1 MVIEKIWLQATQPL
15 NTSVLWLD
23 TSGAKGILKMFFRG
37 SWIPV
42 GSESAGEIDDIV
54 RQLQELADTVADN
67 GNAIEQISESLNEKV
82 DKVQGKQLSTNDL
95 TTELLEKLNG
105 IDEGAQKNT
114 VNSVAGKTGAVALT
128 NNDVGLGNVTN
139 DAQVKR
145 SEMGKANGVATLD
158 ANGKLVTSQ
167 IPEVV
172 EILSYGVEWDTSVS
186 NPACTRVG
194 NPLLHKSLPIQSALK
209 GCIAVGR
216 EIKYYLNPNDWTQ
229 KADGSGAANLD
240 GTDGYVRVHSP
251 KFYARSFINGTKRQV
266 RFSTVQIDSTW
277 IEIPEMLIDAYR
289 PTIDRTNSVS
299 LKLASVVNTSP
310 YYRGGG
316 NRDFYDIYL
325 ATDPVRSDLGKPV
338 TNITRAVARTY
349 ARNAGS
355 ELMCYEYYKWV
366 LYWMFVI
373 EYATFNSQAPVNNTL
388 TADGYHQGGLGNGIS
403 TWNVTYWSRY
413 NVYYPI
419 TPCGSTNALGNF
431 SGEVAI
437 VVPTWSYEDGG
448 ATVDVPE
455 STYYANRYRGIENPF
470 GDVWTNLDGVI
481 IDANCGDSGRG
492 DNLNIVYTTTDPNAF
507 GETLTDAYHIAG
519 HELHQD
525 GYIGEFDLGETGEII
540 PSSVDGGTTSRKC
553 DYHVTGG
560 KDTTLRTLF
569 VGGDAVDGASDGL
582 GYFYSRHSVGDSLA
596 NVGFRSVTV
605 ID

>member
-23 TSGAKGILKMFFRG
+23 TSGKKGILKMFFKG
-37 SWIPV
+37 SWTPV
-42 GSESAGEIDDIV
+42 SDGSEEIDNIV
-54 RQLQELADTVADN
+54 KQLQELD
-67 GNAIEQISESLNEKV
+67 
-82 DKVQGKQLSTNDL
+82 
-95 TTELLEKLNG
+95 
-105 IDEGAQKNT
+105 
-114 VNSVAGKTGAVALT
+114 
-128 NNDVGLGNVTN
+128 

-145 SEMGKANGVATLD
+145 SEMGAANGVATLD

-167 IPEVV
+167 IPEVA

-186 NPACTRVG
+186 NPDCIRVG

-209 GCIAVGR
+209 GCIAVGK

-266 RFSTVQIDSTW
+266 RFSTVQIDPTW
-277 IEIPEMLIDAYR
+277 IEIPEMLIDAYK
-289 PTIDRTNSVS
+289 PTIDRTNSAS

-310 YYRGGG
+310 NYRGGG
-316 NRDFYDIYL
+316 NRTDYDDYL
-325 ATDPVRSDLGKPV
+325 ATDPARSDLGKPV
-338 TNITRAVARTY
+338 TDLTRAVARTY

-355 ELMCYEYYKWV
+355 ELMCYEYYKWI

-388 TADGYHQGGLGNGIS
+388 TAEGYHQGGLGSGIS
-403 TWNVTYWSRY
+403 TMGNWDKY
-413 NVYYPI
+413 NGYYPI
-419 TPCGSTNALGNF
+419 TPCGATNALGNF
-431 SGEVAI
+431 SGEIAVNI
-437 VVPTWSYEDGG
+437 PSFTYMNFTLDGKTEITLP
-448 ATVDVPE
+448 AQTL
-455 STYYANRYRGIENPF
+455 YANRYRGIENPF
-470 GDVWTNLDGVI
+470 GDVWTNLDGII

-540 PSSVDGGTTSRKC
+540 PSSVNGGATSRKC
-553 DYHVTGG
+553 DYHYTGDKNG
-560 KDTTLRTLF
+560 ILRALL
-569 VGGDAVDGASDGL
+569 VGGYAPGGASDGL
-582 GYFYSRHSVGDSLA
+582 GFFLSDASVGDSGA
-596 NVGFRSVTV
+596 PVGFRSITV

>member
-23 TSGAKGILKMFFRG
+23 TSGAKGILKMFFKG

-42 GSESAGEIDDIV
+42 GDESGEIEDIV
-54 RQLQELADTVADN
+54 RQLQELAETVEGYSD
-67 GNAIEQISESLNEKV
+67 AIEQISEGLNDKV
-82 DKVQGKQLSTNDL
+82 DKVEGKQLSTNDL
-95 TTELLEKLNG
+95 TNELLEKLNG
-105 IDEGAQKNT
+105 IEVGAQKNT
-114 VNSVAGKTGAVALT
+114 VTSVAGRTGDVTLGKS
-128 NNDVGLGNVTN
+128 DVGLGNVTN

-145 SEMGKANGVATLD
+145 SEMGAANGVATLD

-172 EILSYGVEWDTSVS
+172 EMLSYGVEWDTSVS

-194 NPLLHKSLPIQSALK
+194 NPLLHKSLPVQSALK
-209 GCIAVGR
+209 GCIAVGK
-216 EIKYYLNPNDWTQ
+216 EIKYYLNPNNWTQ

-266 RFSTVQIDSTW
+266 RFSTVQIDPSW

-289 PTIDRTNSVS
+289 PTIDRTNGAS
-299 LKLASVVNTSP
+299 LKLASVVNTST

-316 NRDFYDIYL
+316 NRTAYDDYL
-325 ATDPVRSDLGKPV
+325 ATDPARTDLGKPV
-338 TNITRAVARTY
+338 TALTRAVARTY

-403 TWNVTYWSRY
+403 TMGNWANY
-413 NVYYPI
+413 NGYYPI
-419 TPCGSTNALGNF
+419 TPCGATNALGNF
-431 SGEVAI
+431 SGEVAVNI
-437 VVPTWSYEDGG
+437 PAFTYMDGETEV
-448 ATVDVPE
+448 TVAAQ
-455 STYYANRYRGIENPF
+455 TLYANRYRGIENPF
-470 GDVWTNLDGVI
+470 GDAWTNLDGII

-540 PSSVDGGTTSRKC
+540 PSSVDGGSTSKKC
-553 DYHVTGG
+553 DYHWTGE
-560 KDTTLRTLF
+560 KNTTLRALI
-569 VGGDAVDGASDGL
+569 VGGPATHGAYAGL
-582 GYFYSRHSVGDSLA
+582 GFFRSYTSVGTSHAD
-596 NVGFRSVTV
+596 VGFRSVTV

>member
-23 TSGAKGILKMFFRG
+23 TSGAKGILKMFFKG

-42 GSESAGEIDDIV
+42 SDESEEIDDIV
-54 RQLQELADTVADN
+54 RQLQELAETVASYSDS
-67 GNAIEQISESLNEKV
+67 IEQISEGLDGKV

-95 TTELLEKLNG
+95 TDELLEKLNG
-105 IDEGAQKNT
+105 IEVGAQKNT
-114 VNSVAGKTGAVALT
+114 VTSVAGKRGEVTLT
-128 NNDVGLGNVTN
+128 KSDVGLGNVTN

-145 SEMGKANGVATLD
+145 SEMGAANGVATLD

-167 IPEVV
+167 IPEVAV
-172 EILSYGVEWDTSVS
+172 EMFSYGVEWDTSVS
-186 NPACTRVG
+186 NPDCIRVG
-194 NPLLHKSLPIQSALK
+194 NPLLHKSLPVQSALK
-209 GCIAVGR
+209 GCIAVGK

-251 KFYARSFINGTKRQV
+251 KFYARSFIDGTKRQV
-266 RFSTVQIDSTW
+266 RFSTVQIDPSW
-277 IEIPEMLIDAYR
+277 IEIPEMLIDAYK
-289 PTIDRTNSVS
+289 PTIDRTNGDS

-316 NRDFYDIYL
+316 NRTDYDDYL
-325 ATDPVRSDLGKPV
+325 ATDPARSDLGKPV
-338 TNITRAVARTY
+338 TGLTRAVARTY

-388 TADGYHQGGLGNGIS
+388 TAEGYHQGGLGSGIS
-403 TWNVTYWSRY
+403 TMDNWDKY
-413 NVYYPI
+413 NGYYPI
-419 TPCGSTNALGNF
+419 TPCGATNALGNF
-431 SGEVAI
+431 SGEIAVNI
-437 VVPTWSYEDGG
+437 PSFTYMNGETEV
-448 ATVDVPE
+448 TVNAK
-455 STYYANRYRGIENPF
+455 TLYANRYRGIENPF
-470 GDVWTNLDGVI
+470 GDTWTNLDGII

-507 GETLTDAYHIAG
+507 GETLTNAYHIAG
-519 HELHQD
+519 HEPHQD

-540 PSSVDGGTTSRKC
+540 PSSVNGGATSRKC
-553 DYHVTGG
+553 DYHYTGG
-560 KDTTLRTLF
+560 KDGILRTLF
-569 VGGDAVDGASDGL
+569 VGGNATNGARDGL
-582 GYFYSRHSVGDSLA
+582 GYFYSSLSVGDSYA
-596 NVGFRSVTV
+596 NFGFRSVTV

>member
-23 TSGAKGILKMFFRG
+23 TSGKKGILKMFFKG
-37 SWIPV
+37 SWTPV
-42 GSESAGEIDDIV
+42 SDGSEEIDNIV
-54 RQLQELADTVADN
+54 KQLQELD
-67 GNAIEQISESLNEKV
+67 
-82 DKVQGKQLSTNDL
+82 
-95 TTELLEKLNG
+95 
-105 IDEGAQKNT
+105 
-114 VNSVAGKTGAVALT
+114 
-128 NNDVGLGNVTN
+128 

-145 SEMGKANGVATLD
+145 SEMGAANGVATLD

-167 IPEVV
+167 IPEVA

-194 NPLLHKSLPIQSALK
+194 NPLLHKSLPVQSALK
-209 GCIAVGR
+209 GCIAVGK

-266 RFSTVQIDSTW
+266 RFSTVQIDPTW
-277 IEIPEMLIDAYR
+277 IEIPEMLIDAYK
-289 PTIDRTNSVS
+289 PTIDRTNGDS

-310 YYRGGG
+310 DYRGGG
-316 NRDFYDIYL
+316 NRANYDDYL
-325 ATDPVRSDLGKPV
+325 ATDPAKSDLGKPV

-366 LYWMFVI
+366 IYWMFVI
-373 EYATFNSQAPVNNTL
+373 EYATFNSQAPVNNNL

-403 TWNVTYWSRY
+403 TVY
-413 NVYYPI
+413 NWQGYNGHYPI
-419 TPCGSTNALGNF
+419 TPCGATNALGNF
-431 SGEVAI
+431 SGEVEVAANMPD
-437 VVPTWSYEDGG
+437 VTYFDYETETEVTVPAPTL
-448 ATVDVPE
+448 
-455 STYYANRYRGIENPF
+455 YANRYRGIENPF
-470 GDVWTNLDGVI
+470 GDVWTYLDGII
-481 IDANCGDSGRG
+481 IDANCGGTGRG

-519 HELHQD
+519 HELHQE

-540 PSSVDGGTTSRKC
+540 PSSVDGGSTSKKC
-553 DYHVTGG
+553 DYHHAGY
-560 KDTTLRTLF
+560 KDTTLYALV
-569 VGGDAVDGASDGL
+569 VGGNALHGAFAGL
-582 GYFYSRHSVGDSLA
+582 GCFFSHFSVDYPDA
-596 NVGFRSVTV
+596 AIGFRSVTV
-605 ID
+605 MD

>member
-23 TSGAKGILKMFFRG
+23 TSGAKGILKMFFKG
-37 SWIPV
+37 SWVPV
-42 GSESAGEIDDIV
+42 GDESGEIEDIV
-54 RQLQELADTVADN
+54 EQLQELANTVAGYSD
-67 GNAIEQISESLNEKV
+67 AIEQISDGLNGKV

-95 TTELLEKLNG
+95 TDELLDKLNG
-105 IDEGAQKNT
+105 IEAGAQKNT
-114 VNSVAGKTGAVALT
+114 VTSVAGKTGEVTLT
-128 NNDVGLGNVTN
+128 KSDVGLGNVTN

-145 SEMGKANGVATLD
+145 SEMGAANGVATLD

-172 EILSYGVEWDTSVS
+172 EMLSYGVEWDTSIS

-209 GCIAVGR
+209 GCIAVGKD
-216 EIKYYLNPNDWTQ
+216 IKYYLNPNDWTQ

-240 GTDGYVRVHSP
+240 GTDGYVRVHSS

-266 RFSTVQIDSTW
+266 RFSTVQIDPTW

-289 PTIDRTNSVS
+289 PTIDRTNGAS
-299 LKLASVVNTSP
+299 LKLASVVNTST

-316 NRDFYDIYL
+316 NRTAYDDYL
-325 ATDPVRSDLGKPV
+325 ATDPARTDLGKPV
-338 TNITRAVARTY
+338 TALTRAVARTY

-373 EYATFNSQAPVNNTL
+373 EYATFNSQAPVNNNL
-388 TADGYHQGGLGNGIS
+388 TPEGYHQGGLGNGMS
-403 TWNVTYWSRY
+403 TWNSTQWSKY
-413 NVYYPI
+413 NGYYPI
-419 TPCGSTNALGNF
+419 TPCGATNALGNF

-437 VVPTWSYEDGG
+437 VVPAWSYEDGG

-455 STYYANRYRGIENPF
+455 HTYYANRYRGIENPF
-470 GDVWTNLDGVI
+470 GDVWTNLDGII
-481 IDANCGDSGRG
+481 IDADCGDTGRG

-540 PSSVDGGTTSRKC
+540 PSSVDGGATSKKC
-553 DYHVTGG
+553 DYHYTGE
-560 KDTTLRTLF
+560 KNTTLRALF
-569 VGGDAVDGASDGL
+569 VGGRAHNGAYDGL
-582 GYFYSRHSVGDSLA
+582 GCFYSPHSVGDSDA
-596 NVGFRSVTV
+596 YFGFRSITV
-605 ID
+605 MD

>member
-23 TSGAKGILKMFFRG
+23 TSGAKGILKMFFKG

-42 GSESAGEIDDIV
+42 GDESGEIEDIV
-54 RQLQELADTVADN
+54 EQLQELANTVAGYSD
-67 GNAIEQISESLNEKV
+67 AIEQISDGLNGKV

-95 TTELLEKLNG
+95 TDELLDKLNG
-105 IDEGAQKNT
+105 IEAGAQKNT
-114 VNSVAGKTGAVALT
+114 VTSVAGKTGEVTLT
-128 NNDVGLGNVTN
+128 KSDVGLGNVTN

-145 SEMGKANGVATLD
+145 SEMGAANGVATLD

-172 EILSYGVEWDTSVS
+172 EMLSYGVEWDTSIS

-209 GCIAVGR
+209 GCIAVGKD
-216 EIKYYLNPNDWTQ
+216 IKYYLNPNDWTQ

-240 GTDGYVRVHSP
+240 GTDGYVRVHSS

-266 RFSTVQIDSTW
+266 RFSTVQIDPTW

-289 PTIDRTNSVS
+289 PTIDRTNGAS
-299 LKLASVVNTSP
+299 LKLASVVNTST

-316 NRDFYDIYL
+316 NRTDYDDYL
-325 ATDPVRSDLGKPV
+325 ATDPARSDLGKPV
-338 TNITRAVARTY
+338 TALTRAVARTY

-373 EYATFNSQAPVNNTL
+373 EYATFNSQAPVNNNL
-388 TADGYHQGGLGNGIS
+388 TAEGYHQGGLGNGIS
-403 TWNVTYWSRY
+403 TMGNWDKY
-413 NVYYPI
+413 NGYYPI
-419 TPCGSTNALGNF
+419 TPCGATNALGNF
-431 SGEVAI
+431 SGEVAVNI
-437 VVPTWSYEDGG
+437 PAFTYMDGETEV
-448 ATVDVPE
+448 TVAAQ
-455 STYYANRYRGIENPF
+455 TLYANRYRGIENPF
-470 GDVWTNLDGVI
+470 GDVWTNLDGII
-481 IDANCGDSGRG
+481 IDADCGDTGRG

-540 PSSVDGGTTSRKC
+540 PSSVNGGATSKKC
-553 DYHVTGG
+553 DYHYTGG
-560 KDTTLRTLF
+560 KDTTLRALL
-569 VGGDAVDGASDGL
+569 VGGHANTGASAGL
-582 GYFYSRHSVGDSLA
+582 GFFYSYYSVGTSNA
-596 NVGFRSVTV
+596 HFGFRSITV

>member
-23 TSGAKGILKMFFRG
+23 TSGTKGILKMFFKG
-37 SWIPV
+37 SWIPI
-42 GSESAGEIDDIV
+42 GDESGEIDDIV
-54 RQLQELADTVADN
+54 RQLQEIADTVAGYDD
-67 GNAIEQISESLNEKV
+67 AIEQISNGLNEKV
-82 DKVQGKQLSTNDL
+82 DKVPGKQLSTNDL

-105 IDEGAQKNT
+105 IEVGAQKNT
-114 VNSVAGKTGAVALT
+114 VTSVAGKTGAVTLT

-167 IPEVV
+167 IPEAV

-186 NPACTRVG
+186 NPDCTRVG
-194 NPLLHKSLPIQSALK
+194 NPLLHKSLPIQSALR
-209 GCIAVGR
+209 GCIAVGK

-266 RFSTVQIDSTW
+266 RFSTVQIDPTW
-277 IEIPEMLIDAYR
+277 IEIPEMLIDAYS
-289 PTIDRTNSVS
+289 PTIDRTNSAS
-299 LKLASVVNTSP
+299 LKLVSVVNTST

-316 NRDFYDIYL
+316 NRDTYDSYL
-325 ATDPVRSDLGKPV
+325 ATDPIRSDLGKPV
-338 TNITRAVARTY
+338 TNIARSVARTY

-366 LYWMFVI
+366 IYWMFVI

-388 TADGYHQGGLGNGIS
+388 TADGYHQGGLGNGMS
-403 TWNVTYWSRY
+403 TWNTNKLSNY
-413 NVYYPI
+413 NGNYPI
-419 TPCGSTNALGNF
+419 TPCGATNALGNF

-437 VVPTWSYEDGG
+437 VVPAWSYEDGR
-448 ATVDVPE
+448 ATVDIPE

-470 GDVWTNLDGVI
+470 GDILTNLDGII
-481 IDANCGDSGRG
+481 IDTNCGSSGRG
-492 DNLNIVYTTTDPNAF
+492 DNLDIVYTTTDPNAF
-507 GETLTDAYHIAG
+507 GDTLTDAYHIAG
-519 HELHQD
+519 HALHQN

-540 PSSVDGGTTSRKC
+540 PSSVDGGATSRKC
-553 DYHVTGG
+553 DFYYPGG
-560 KDTTLRTLF
+560 KDAFLRTLF
-569 VGGDAVDGASDGL
+569 VGGFPDSGASAGL
-582 GYFYSRHSVGDSLA
+582 SCFLLYSIPTGYSTNF
-596 NVGFRSVTV
+596 GFRSITV
-605 ID
+605 MD

>member
-23 TSGAKGILKMFFRG
+23 TSGAKGILKMFFKG

-42 GSESAGEIDDIV
+42 SDESEEIDDIV
-54 RQLQELADTVADN
+54 RQLQELAETVASYSDS
-67 GNAIEQISESLNEKV
+67 IEQISEGLDGKV

-95 TTELLEKLNG
+95 TDELLEKLNG
-105 IDEGAQKNT
+105 IEVGAQKNT
-114 VNSVAGKTGAVALT
+114 VTSVAGKRGEVTLT
-128 NNDVGLGNVTN
+128 KSDVGLGNVTN

-145 SEMGKANGVATLD
+145 SEMGAANGVATLD

-167 IPEVV
+167 IPEVAV
-172 EILSYGVEWDTSVS
+172 EMFSYGVEWDTSVS
-186 NPACTRVG
+186 NPDCIRVG
-194 NPLLHKSLPIQSALK
+194 NPLLHKSLPVQSALK
-209 GCIAVGR
+209 GCIAVGK

-251 KFYARSFINGTKRQV
+251 KFYARSFIDGTKRQV
-266 RFSTVQIDSTW
+266 RFSTVQIDPSW
-277 IEIPEMLIDAYR
+277 IEIPEMLIDAYK
-289 PTIDRTNSVS
+289 PTIDRTNGDS

-316 NRDFYDIYL
+316 NRTDYDDYL
-325 ATDPVRSDLGKPV
+325 ATDPARSDLGKPV
-338 TNITRAVARTY
+338 TGLTRAVARTY

-388 TADGYHQGGLGNGIS
+388 TAEGYHQGGLGSGIS
-403 TWNVTYWSRY
+403 TMDNWDKY
-413 NVYYPI
+413 NGYYPI
-419 TPCGSTNALGNF
+419 TPCGATNALGNF
-431 SGEVAI
+431 SGEIAVNI
-437 VVPTWSYEDGG
+437 PSFTYMNGETEV
-448 ATVDVPE
+448 TVNAK
-455 STYYANRYRGIENPF
+455 TLYANRYRGIENPF
-470 GDVWTNLDGVI
+470 GDTWTNLDGII

-507 GETLTDAYHIAG
+507 GETLTNAYHIAG

-540 PSSVDGGTTSRKC
+540 PSSVNGGATSRKC
-553 DYHVTGG
+553 DYHYTGG
-560 KDTTLRTLF
+560 KDGILRTLF
-569 VGGDAVDGASDGL
+569 VGGNATNGARDGL
-582 GYFYSRHSVGDSLA
+582 GYFYSSLSVGDSYA
-596 NVGFRSVTV
+596 NFGFRSVTV

>member
-23 TSGAKGILKMFFRG
+23 TSGTKGILKMFFKG

-42 GSESAGEIDDIV
+42 GDESGEIEDIV
-54 RQLQELADTVADN
+54 RQLQELAETVAGYSD
-67 GNAIEQISESLNEKV
+67 AIEQISEGLNDKV
-82 DKVQGKQLSTNDL
+82 DKVEGKQLSTNDL
-95 TTELLEKLNG
+95 TNELLEKLNG
-105 IDEGAQKNT
+105 IEAEAQKNT
-114 VNSVAGKTGAVALT
+114 VTSVAGKTGEVTLDKS
-128 NNDVGLGNVTN
+128 DVGLGNVTN

-145 SEMGKANGVATLD
+145 TEMGAANGVATLD

-172 EILSYGVEWDTSVS
+172 EMLSYGVEWDTSVS

-194 NPLLHKSLPIQSALK
+194 NPLLHKSLPVQSALK
-209 GCIAVGR
+209 GCIAVGK
-216 EIKYYLNPNDWTQ
+216 EIKYYLNPNNWTQ
-229 KADGSGAANLD
+229 KADGSGVANLD

-266 RFSTVQIDSTW
+266 RFSTVQIDPSW

-289 PTIDRTNSVS
+289 PTIDRTNGAS
-299 LKLASVVNTSP
+299 LKLASVVNTST

-316 NRDFYDIYL
+316 NRTAYDDYL
-325 ATDPVRSDLGKPV
+325 ATDPARTDLGKPV
-338 TNITRAVARTY
+338 TALTRAVARTY

-388 TADGYHQGGLGNGIS
+388 TAEGYHQGGLGNGIS
-403 TWNVTYWSRY
+403 TMGNWANY
-413 NVYYPI
+413 NGYYPI
-419 TPCGSTNALGNF
+419 TPCGATNALGNF
-431 SGEVAI
+431 SGEVAVNI
-437 VVPTWSYEDGG
+437 PSFTYMDGETEV
-448 ATVDVPE
+448 TVAAQ
-455 STYYANRYRGIENPF
+455 TLYANRYRGIENPF
-470 GDVWTNLDGVI
+470 GDVWTNLDGII
-481 IDANCGDSGRG
+481 IDANCGDTGRG

-540 PSSVDGGTTSRKC
+540 PSSVDGGSTSRKC
-553 DYHVTGG
+553 DYHYTGE
-560 KDTTLRTLF
+560 KNTTLRTLL
-569 VGGDAVDGASDGL
+569 VGGSAYHGTYDGL
-582 GYFYSRHSVGDSLA
+582 GCFDSDYSVGSSSA
-596 NVGFRSVTV
+596 HVSFRSVTV

>member
-23 TSGAKGILKMFFRG
+23 TSGAKGILKMFFKG
-37 SWIPV
+37 SWTPISDE
-42 GSESAGEIDDIV
+42 SEEIDNIV
-54 RQLQELADTVADN
+54 KQLQELADTVAGYNDS
-67 GNAIEQISESLNEKV
+67 IKQISDGLNGKV
-82 DKVQGKQLSTNDL
+82 DKVEGKQLSTNDL
-95 TTELLEKLNG
+95 TNELLEKLNS
-105 IDEGAQKNT
+105 IEAGAQKNT
-114 VNSVAGKTGAVALT
+114 VTSVAGKTGEVSLT
-128 NNDVGLGNVTN
+128 KSDVGLDNVTN

-145 SEMGKANGVATLD
+145 SEMGAANGVATLD

-167 IPEVV
+167 IPEIA

-186 NPACTRVG
+186 NPDCIRVG
-194 NPLLHKSLPIQSALK
+194 NPLLHKSLPVQSALK
-209 GCIAVGR
+209 GCIAVGK

-229 KADGSGAANLD
+229 KADGSGASNLD

-266 RFSTVQIDSTW
+266 RFSTVQIDPTW
-277 IEIPEMLIDAYR
+277 IEIPEMLIDAYK
-289 PTIDRTNSVS
+289 PTIDRTNSAS

-316 NRDFYDIYL
+316 NRTDYDNYL
-325 ATDPVRSDLGKPV
+325 ATDPARSDLGKPV
-338 TNITRAVARTY
+338 TAITRAVARTY

-366 LYWMFVI
+366 IYWMFVI

-388 TADGYHQGGLGNGIS
+388 TADGYHQGGLGNGMS
-403 TWNVTYWSRY
+403 AMSNWDKY
-413 NVYYPI
+413 NGYCPI
-419 TPCGSTNALGNF
+419 TPCGATNSLGNF
-431 SGEVAI
+431 SGEV
-437 VVPTWSYEDGG
+437 VVNIPSFTYMDGETEV
-448 ATVDVPE
+448 TVAAK
-455 STYYANRYRGIENPF
+455 TLYANRYRGIENPF
-470 GDVWTNLDGVI
+470 GDTWTNLDGII

-540 PSSVDGGTTSRKC
+540 PSSVDGGSTSRKC
-553 DYHVTGG
+553 DYHYTGE
-560 KDTTLRTLF
+560 KNTTLRALF
-569 VGGDAVDGASDGL
+569 VGGSANRGAADGL
-582 GYFYSRHSVGDSLA
+582 GCFRSDGSVSLSDA
-596 NVGFRSVTV
+596 LIGFRSITV

>member
-23 TSGAKGILKMFFRG
+23 TSGAKGILKMFFKG

-42 GSESAGEIDDIV
+42 SDESEEIDDIV
-54 RQLQELADTVADN
+54 RQLQELAETVASYSDS
-67 GNAIEQISESLNEKV
+67 IEQISEGLDGKV

-95 TTELLEKLNG
+95 TDELLEKLNG
-105 IDEGAQKNT
+105 IEAGAQKNT
-114 VNSVAGKTGAVALT
+114 VTSVAGKKGEVTLT
-128 NNDVGLGNVTN
+128 KSDVGLDNVTN

-145 SEMGKANGVATLD
+145 TEMGAANGVATLD

-172 EILSYGVEWDTSVS
+172 EMLSYGVEWDTSVS

-194 NPLLHKSLPIQSALK
+194 NPLLHKSLPVQSALK
-209 GCIAVGR
+209 GCIAVGK
-216 EIKYYLNPNDWTQ
+216 EIKYYLNPNNWTQ

-251 KFYARSFINGTKRQV
+251 KFYARSFISGTKRQV
-266 RFSTVQIDSTW
+266 RFSTVQIDPSW

-289 PTIDRTNSVS
+289 PTIDRTNGAS
-299 LKLASVVNTSP
+299 LKLASVVNTST

-316 NRDFYDIYL
+316 NRTAYDDYL
-325 ATDPVRSDLGKPV
+325 ATDPARTDLGKPI
-338 TNITRAVARTY
+338 TALTRAVARTY

-355 ELMCYEYYKWV
+355 ELMCYEYYKWI

-388 TADGYHQGGLGNGIS
+388 TAEGYHQGGLGSGIS
-403 TWNVTYWSRY
+403 TMGNWDKY
-413 NVYYPI
+413 NGYYPI
-419 TPCGSTNALGNF
+419 TPCGATNALGNF
-431 SGEVAI
+431 SGEVAVNI
-437 VVPTWSYEDGG
+437 PAFTYMDGETEV
-448 ATVDVPE
+448 TVAAQ
-455 STYYANRYRGIENPF
+455 TLYANRYRGIENPF
-470 GDVWTNLDGVI
+470 GDVWTNLDGII

-540 PSSVDGGTTSRKC
+540 PSSVNGGATSRKC
-553 DYHVTGG
+553 DYHYTGDKNG
-560 KDTTLRTLF
+560 ILRTLF
-569 VGGDAVDGASDGL
+569 VGGHAYRGAYDGL
-582 GYFYSRHSVGDSLA
+582 GCFSSDYSVGDSD
-596 NVGFRSVTV
+596 VHIGFRSITV

>member
-1 MVIEKIWLQATQPL
+1 MVIEKIWLQSTQPL

-23 TSGAKGILKMFFRG
+23 TSRAKGILKMFFKG
-37 SWIPV
+37 SWVPI
-42 GSESAGEIDDIV
+42 GDESGEIDDIV
-54 RQLQELADTVADN
+54 RQLQELADTVEDY
-67 GNAIEQISESLNEKV
+67 GGDIEQISEGLNEKV
-82 DKVQGKQLSTNDL
+82 DKVPGKQLSTNDL
-95 TTELLEKLNG
+95 TAELLEKLNG
-105 IDEGAQKNT
+105 IEKGAQKNT
-114 VNSVAGKTGAVALT
+114 VTSVAGRTGAVTLT
-128 NNDVGLGNVTN
+128 KSDVGLNNVTN

-145 SEMGKANGVATLD
+145 SEMGVANGVATLD

-186 NPACTRVG
+186 NPACIRVG
-194 NPLLHKSLPIQSALK
+194 NPLLHKSLPVQSALK
-209 GCIAVGR
+209 GCIAVGK

-289 PTIDRTNSVS
+289 PTIDRTDSGS
-299 LKLASVVNTSP
+299 LKLASVVNTST

-316 NRDFYDIYL
+316 NRTDYDDYIT
-325 ATDPVRSDLGKPV
+325 TDPVRSDLGKPV
-338 TNITRAVARTY
+338 TAITRAVARTY

-388 TADGYHQGGLGNGIS
+388 TAEGYHQGGLGNGMS
-403 TWNVTYWSRY
+403 TLNYAQWNKY
-413 NVYYPI
+413 NGSYPI
-419 TPCGSTNALGNF
+419 TPCGTTNALGNF
-431 SGEVAI
+431 SGEVVV
-437 VVPTWSYEDGG
+437 VVPTWSYEDGET
-448 ATVDVPE
+448 TVDVPE
-455 STYYANRYRGIENPF
+455 KTYYANRYRGIENPF
-470 GDVWTNLDGVI
+470 GDVWTNLDGII

-492 DNLNIVYTTTDPNAF
+492 DNLNVVYTTTDPNAF
-507 GETLTDAYHIAG
+507 GETLTDAYYIAG

-525 GYIGEFDLGETGEII
+525 GLIGEFDLGETGEII
-540 PSSVDGGTTSRKC
+540 PSSVDGGPTSRKC
-553 DYHVTGG
+553 DYHYTGE
-560 KDTTLRTLF
+560 KDTTLRTLI
-569 VGGDAVDGASDGL
+569 VGGSAQDGGASAGL
-582 GYFYSRHSVGDSLA
+582 GFFRSDGSVGSSYA
-596 NVGFRSVTV
+596 NLGFRSVTV
-605 ID
+605 MD

>member
-1 MVIEKIWLQATQPL
+1 MVIEKIWLQATQPI

-23 TSGAKGILKMFFRG
+23 TSGAKGILKMFFKG
-37 SWIPV
+37 SWIPI
-42 GSESAGEIDDIV
+42 GDESGEIDDIV
-54 RQLQELADTVADN
+54 KQLQELAGTVAGYD
-67 GNAIEQISESLNEKV
+67 NAIEQISNGLNEKV
-82 DKVQGKQLSTNDL
+82 DKVPGKQLSTNDL

-105 IDEGAQKNT
+105 IDAGAQKNT
-114 VNSVAGKTGAVALT
+114 VNSVAGKTGAVTLT

-172 EILSYGVEWDTSVS
+172 EMLSYGVEWDTSVS

-209 GCIAVGR
+209 GCIAVGK

-266 RFSTVQIDSTW
+266 RFSTVQIDPTW

-299 LKLASVVNTSP
+299 LKLASVVNTST

-316 NRDFYDIYL
+316 NRDAYDIYL

-403 TWNVTYWSRY
+403 TWNSTHWSRY
-413 NVYYPI
+413 NGYYPI
-419 TPCGSTNALGNF
+419 TPCGTTNALGNF

-470 GDVWTNLDGVI
+470 GDVWTNLDGII

-540 PSSVDGGTTSRKC
+540 PSSVDGGATSRKC
-553 DYHVTGG
+553 DYHYTGG

-569 VGGDAVDGASDGL
+569 VGGVADDGTAVGL
-582 GYFYSRHSVGDSLA
+582 GFFLSYHSVGLSYA
-596 NVGFRSVTV
+596 HFGFRSITV
-605 ID
+605 MD

>member
-23 TSGAKGILKMFFRG
+23 TSGVKGALKMFFKG
-37 SWIPV
+37 SWIPI
-42 GSESAGEIDDIV
+42 GDESKEIDDIV
-54 RQLQELADTVADN
+54 RQLQEIADTVAGHDD
-67 GNAIEQISESLNEKV
+67 AIEQISNGLNEKV
-82 DKVQGKQLSTNDL
+82 DKVPGKQLSTNDL

-105 IDEGAQKNT
+105 IEVGAQKNT
-114 VNSVAGKTGAVALT
+114 VTSVAGKTGAVTLT
-128 NNDVGLGNVTN
+128 KNDVGLGNVTN

-158 ANGKLVTSQ
+158 ANGRLTASQ
-167 IPEVV
+167 MPEAI
-172 EILSYGVEWDTSVS
+172 EMLSYGVEWDTTVK

-194 NPLLHKSLPIQSALK
+194 NPLLHKSLPIQSALR
-209 GCIAVGR
+209 GCIAVGKN
-216 EIKYYLNPNDWTQ
+216 IKYYLNPNDWTQ

-266 RFSTVQIDSTW
+266 RFSTVQIDPTW
-277 IEIPEMLIDAYR
+277 IEIPEMLIDAYH
-289 PTIDRTNSVS
+289 PTIDRTNNAS
-299 LKLASVVNTSP
+299 LKLVSVVNTST

-316 NRDFYDIYL
+316 NRDAYDSYL
-325 ATDPVRSDLGKPV
+325 ATDPARSDLGKPV
-338 TNITRAVARTY
+338 TRITRAVARTY

-366 LYWMFVI
+366 IYWMFVI

-388 TADGYHQGGLGNGIS
+388 TADGYHQGGLGDGMT
-403 TWNVTYWSRY
+403 TWDMSELDKY
-413 NVYYPI
+413 NNYYPI
-419 TPCGSTNALGNF
+419 TPCGATNALGNF

-437 VVPTWSYEDGG
+437 VVPAWSYGDGG

-470 GDVWTNLDGVI
+470 GDVRTYLDGI
-481 IDANCGDSGRG
+481 LIDTNCGRDGRG

-519 HELHQD
+519 HELHKN
-525 GYIGEFDLGETGEII
+525 GFIGEFDLGETGEII
-540 PSSVDGGTTSRKC
+540 PSSVNGGPTSKKC
-553 DYHVTGG
+553 DFHHTGSI
-560 KDTTLRTLF
+560 DTLLRTLL
-569 VGGDAVDGASDGL
+569 VGGSALFGPENGLSYFDSQYETGDSYSDG
-582 GYFYSRHSVGDSLA
+582 
-596 NVGFRSVTV
+596 GFRSVTV

>member
-23 TSGAKGILKMFFRG
+23 TSGAKGILKMFFKG

-42 GSESAGEIDDIV
+42 GDESGEIEDIV
-54 RQLQELADTVADN
+54 RQLQELAETVEGYSD
-67 GNAIEQISESLNEKV
+67 AIEQISEGLNDKV
-82 DKVQGKQLSTNDL
+82 DKVEGKQLSTNDL
-95 TTELLEKLNG
+95 TNELLEKLNG
-105 IDEGAQKNT
+105 IEVGAQKNT
-114 VNSVAGKTGAVALT
+114 VTSVAGRTGDVTLGKS
-128 NNDVGLGNVTN
+128 DVGLGNVTN

-145 SEMGKANGVATLD
+145 SEMGAANGVATLD

-172 EILSYGVEWDTSVS
+172 EMLSYGVEWDTSVS

-194 NPLLHKSLPIQSALK
+194 NPLLHKSLPVQSALK
-209 GCIAVGR
+209 GCIAVGK
-216 EIKYYLNPNDWTQ
+216 EIKYYLNPNNWTQ

-266 RFSTVQIDSTW
+266 RFSTVQIDPSW

-289 PTIDRTNSVS
+289 PTIDRTNGAS
-299 LKLASVVNTSP
+299 LKLASVVNTST

-316 NRDFYDIYL
+316 NRTAYDDYL
-325 ATDPVRSDLGKPV
+325 ATDPARTDLGKPV
-338 TNITRAVARTY
+338 TALTRAVARTY

-403 TWNVTYWSRY
+403 TMGNWANY
-413 NVYYPI
+413 NGYYPI
-419 TPCGSTNALGNF
+419 TPCGATNALGNF
-431 SGEVAI
+431 SGEVAVNI
-437 VVPTWSYEDGG
+437 PAFTYMDGETEV
-448 ATVDVPE
+448 TVAAQ
-455 STYYANRYRGIENPF
+455 TLYANRYRGIENPF
-470 GDVWTNLDGVI
+470 GDAWTNLDGII

-540 PSSVDGGTTSRKC
+540 PSSVDGGSTSKKC
-553 DYHVTGG
+553 DYHWTGE
-560 KDTTLRTLF
+560 KNTTLRTLL
-569 VGGDAVDGASDGL
+569 VGGDASFGSYDGL
-582 GYFYSRHSVGDSLA
+582 GFFGSSASVGYSHA
-596 NVGFRSVTV
+596 YVGFRSVTV

>member
-23 TSGAKGILKMFFRG
+23 TSGVKGALKMFFKG
-37 SWIPV
+37 SWIPI
-42 GSESAGEIDDIV
+42 GDESKEIDDIV
-54 RQLQELADTVADN
+54 RQLQEIADTVAGHDD
-67 GNAIEQISESLNEKV
+67 AIEQISNGLNGKV
-82 DKVQGKQLSTNDL
+82 DKVPGKQLSTNDL
-95 TTELLEKLNG
+95 TDELLAKLNS
-105 IDEGAQKNT
+105 IEAGAQKNT
-114 VNSVAGKTGAVALT
+114 VTSVAGKTGAVTLT
-128 NNDVGLGNVTN
+128 KNDVGLGNVTN

-158 ANGKLVTSQ
+158 ANGRLAASQ
-167 IPEVV
+167 MPEAV
-172 EILSYGVEWDTSVS
+172 EMLSYGVEWDTTVS

-194 NPLLHKSLPIQSALK
+194 NPLLHKSLPIQSALR
-209 GCIAVGR
+209 GCIAVGKN
-216 EIKYYLNPNDWTQ
+216 IKYYLKPNDWTQ

-266 RFSTVQIDSTW
+266 RFSTVQIDPTW

-289 PTIDRTNSVS
+289 PTIDRTNSAS
-299 LKLASVVNTSP
+299 LKLASVVNTST

-316 NRDFYDIYL
+316 NRDTYDSYL
-325 ATDPVRSDLGKPV
+325 ATDPARSDLGKPA

-388 TADGYHQGGLGNGIS
+388 TAEGYHQGGLGDGMS
-403 TWNVTYWSRY
+403 TWDGYYWSKY
-413 NVYYPI
+413 NQFYPI
-419 TPCGSTNALGNF
+419 TPCGATNALGNF

-437 VVPTWSYEDGG
+437 VVPAWSFEDSG
-448 ATVDVPE
+448 ATENVPE
-455 STYYANRYRGIENPF
+455 FTFYANRYRGIENPF
-470 GDVWTNLDGVI
+470 GDVDTILDGII
-481 IDANCGDSGRG
+481 IDTNCGSDGRG
-492 DNLNIVYTTTDPNAF
+492 DNLDIVYTTTDPNAF

-519 HELHQD
+519 HSLHSD
-525 GYIGEFDLGETGEII
+525 DFIGEFDLGETGEII
-540 PSSVDGGTTSRKC
+540 PSSVGRGPTSGKC
-553 DYHVTGG
+553 DYHYTGS
-560 KDTTLRTLF
+560 KDTTLVTF
-569 VGGDAVDGASDGL
+569 CAGGGACDGENNGLCSFRSYSSVDTSDAS
-582 GYFYSRHSVGDSLA
+582 Y
-596 NVGFRSVTV
+596 GFRSITV